1 MRITKELEG
10 RIKRQFD
17 ELYKERFDVLYAKQ
31 EEQAEKVRVIV
42 SKVVAELAIANPILW
57 AYLSNQFHREM
68 SLEEI
73 KSNVFNK
80 DRDAYDLEIP
90 EAEELRVIL
99 KEINEL
105 KAEKKQAME
114 DLKIEIAYSKD
125 LKSIKEIFSNFNL
138 TF

>member
-1 MRITKELEG
+1 MRITKELEE

-17 ELYKERFDVLYAKQ
+17 ELYRERFDALYIKQ
-31 EEQAEKVRVIV
+31 KEQAEKVEAIV
-42 SKVVAELAIANPILW
+42 SKVVAELAIANSILW

-125 LKSIKEIFSNFNL
+125 LKSIKEVFSNFSL